1 MSTNKHTIKL
11 YWQQIRKY
19 KISFFIALVSVPLSA
34 LLIDTLLPYF
44 FSQTIG
50 GLASNNEH
58 TVWFS
63 LIIATVIGLSGAAL
77 NLVGFQALVRH
88 EGNVR
93 TSLSDATFRS
103 LMEKDMR
110 FYVNEKVGALTSR
123 YIDFIR
129 SQVTLQ
135 DLLIIRTLG
144 FILSITTGLAIVTMQ
159 SWPLAVIIAL
169 LVGGLIIQIKW
180 SVKKRA
186 PWRHERK
193 KLIGEIHGGI
203 ADAITNNLVVKTFAG
218 ESREIETISTKNQHF
233 KQLFIKDIGFFA
245 KEGSARVAMMI
256 IVQISA
262 VALCAYFVFHG
273 KMDIAIAI
281 FTLTYLQRIAS
292 QIFTLGDMLNGY
304 DQALLEAAP
313 LSDILAQKTVVNDS
327 ADARTLKDITP
338 NITFT
343 NTSYQYEDND
353 NQVLKAINLSI
364 KAGEKIGLI
373 GHSGAGKTT
382 ISHLLLRFSDVTD
395 GSIEIDGHDIRTITQ
410 SSLREH
416 IAYVPQEP
424 MLFHRTLRD
433 NIAYGKPD
441 ATESEI
447 ILAAKQAHAYEF
459 IEKLP
464 QQFDTLVG
472 ERGVKLSGGQRQRI
486 AIARAILKDAPIL
499 VLDEATSALDSE
511 SEKLIQ
517 AALEKLMKGRTS
529 IVIAHRLSTIAKL
542 DRIIV
547 LDQGSIVEDGSH
559 RELLQVENG
568 IYAKLWNHQSGGF
581 IEE

>member
-19 KISFFIALVSVPLSA
+19 KLSFFIALISIPLSA
-34 LLIDTLLPYF
+34 LLIDTLLPFY

-50 GLASNNEH
+50 GLASNNEQM
-58 TVWFS
+58 VWSS
-63 LIIATVIGLSGAAL
+63 LILATIIGLGGAML
-77 NLVGFQALVRH
+77 NLIGFQALIKH
-88 EGNVR
+88 EGSVR
-93 TSLSDATFRS
+93 TDLSDATFKS

-110 FYVNEKVGALTSR
+110 FYVNEKVGSLTSR
-123 YIDFIR
+123 YIDFVR

-144 FILSITTGLAIVTMQ
+144 FILSITTGLVIVTLQ

-169 LVGGLIIQIKW
+169 LIGGLILQIKW
-180 SVKKRA
+180 SIKKRA

-203 ADAITNNLVVKTFAG
+203 ADAITNNLIVKTFAG
-218 ESREIETISTKNQHF
+218 EDREIESISKKNQHF
-233 KQLFIKDIGFFA
+233 KNLFVKDIGFFA
-245 KEGSARVAMMI
+245 KEGSARVAMMVL
-256 IVQISA
+256 VQIGA
-262 VALCAYFVFHG
+262 VAFCAYLVFRG
-273 KMDIAIAI
+273 DMEIAIAI

-313 LSDILAQKTVVNDS
+313 LSDILAQETVVNDKPH
-327 ADARTLKDITP
+327 ARTLHNIIPT
-338 NITFT
+338 ITFT

-353 NQVLKAINLSI
+353 AQVLKSINLSI
-364 KAGEKIGLI
+364 KAGEKVGLI

-395 GSIEIDGHDIRTITQ
+395 GSIEIDGHDIRDITQ

-441 ATESEI
+441 ATDEEVI
-447 ILAAKQAHAYEF
+447 RAAKQAHAYEF

-464 QQFDTLVG
+464 LQLETLVG

-517 AALEKLMKGRTS
+517 DALEKLMKGRTS

-559 RELLQVENG
+559 HELLTHDGV
-568 IYAKLWNHQSGGF
+568 YAKLWSHQSGGF
-581 IEE
+581 IKE

>member
-19 KISFFIALVSVPLSA
+19 KLSFFIALISIPLSA
-34 LLIDTLLPYF
+34 LLIDTLLPFF

-50 GLASNNEH
+50 GLASQNEQA
-58 TVWFS
+58 VWNS
-63 LIIATVIGLSGAAL
+63 LILAAVIGLGGAAL
-77 NLVGFQALVRH
+77 NLVGFQALIRH
-88 EGNVR
+88 EGSVR
-93 TSLSDATFRS
+93 TDLSDATFRS

-123 YIDFIR
+123 YIDFVR
-129 SQVTLQ
+129 SQVSLQ

-144 FILSITTGLAIVTMQ
+144 FILSITTGLVIVTLQ
-159 SWPLAVIIAL
+159 SWPLALIIAL
-169 LVGGLIIQIKW
+169 LIGGLIWQIKW

-218 ESREIETISTKNQHF
+218 EAREIETISKKNQHF
-233 KQLFIKDIGFFA
+233 KHLFIKDIGFFA

-256 IVQISA
+256 VVQISA

-273 KMDIAIAI
+273 KMGIAIAI

-313 LSDILAQKTVVNDS
+313 LSDILAQKTVVNDRPN
-327 ADARTLKDITP
+327 ALTLHDITP
-338 NITFT
+338 NITFK

-353 NQVLKAINLSI
+353 NKVLKSINLSI
-364 KAGEKIGLI
+364 PAGEKVGLI

-382 ISHLLLRFSDVTD
+382 ISHLLLRFSDVTE
-395 GSIEIDGHDIRTITQ
+395 GSIEIDGHDIRDITQ

-441 ATESEI
+441 ATDAEVI
-447 ILAAKQAHAYEF
+447 QAAKQAHAYEF
-459 IEKLP
+459 IKELP
-464 QQFDTLVG
+464 EQFDTLVG

-547 LDQGSIVEDGSH
+547 LDQGAITEDGTH
-559 RELLQVENG
+559 HELLAQGG